1 MHRTVK
7 LLLAGWIASH
17 IEINTRRLRRALR
30 DHQRAELTRIRAADR
45 RALGLRLYVAWSCKE
60 KEVIDY
66 NGVLSLHP
74 SSQEIAA

>member
-1 MHRTVK
+1 MHRRVK
-7 LLLAGWIASH
+7 LAIARWIASR

-30 DHQRAELTRIRAADR
+30 DHQRAEWARIQVADR

-60 KEVIDY
+60 KEARNY
-66 NGVLSLHP
+66 RVLSLQP